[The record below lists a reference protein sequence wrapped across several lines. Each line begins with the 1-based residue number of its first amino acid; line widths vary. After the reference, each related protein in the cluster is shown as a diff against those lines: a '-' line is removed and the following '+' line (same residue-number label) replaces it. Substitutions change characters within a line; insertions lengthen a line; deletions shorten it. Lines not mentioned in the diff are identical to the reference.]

1 MKQGDCFQFGS
12 VKKGSF
18 ENVMKGGSS
27 RFESVKQGGCS
38 RFESVRKE
46 GF

>member
-1 MKQGDCFQFGS
+1 MFPVWKCKEREG
-12 VKKGSF
+12 F